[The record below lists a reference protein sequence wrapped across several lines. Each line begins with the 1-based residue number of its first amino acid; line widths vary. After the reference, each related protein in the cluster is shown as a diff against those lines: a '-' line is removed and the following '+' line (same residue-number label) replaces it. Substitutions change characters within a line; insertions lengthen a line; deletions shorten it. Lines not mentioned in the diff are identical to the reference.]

1 MKTVNVNDKVKVKCP
16 VYYNGQTKYGTVK
29 KLMQSKQ
36 GTQQAAILID
46 GKSRCTIL
54 ATAWLTPIK

>member
-1 MKTVNVNDKVKVKCP
+1 MKIVNLNDKVKVKCP
-16 VYYNGQTKYGTVK
+16 AYYNGQTKYGIVK
-29 KLMQSKQ
+29 KIMVSKQ

-54 ATAWLTPIK
+54 ATVWLTPIK